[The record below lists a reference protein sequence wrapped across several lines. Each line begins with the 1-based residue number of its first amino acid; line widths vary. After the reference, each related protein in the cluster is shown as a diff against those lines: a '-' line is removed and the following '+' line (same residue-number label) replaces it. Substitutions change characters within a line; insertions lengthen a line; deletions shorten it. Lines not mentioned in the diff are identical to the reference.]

1 MGIYTDN
8 IWKPEWAW
16 ATFYTNES
24 QTTTIEETSTPTQLN
39 RATGLATAEN
49 IGLDLDGATGII
61 TTQYSGLYYLN
72 VSACF
77 SGASG
82 DIFSLNFKIAG
93 SDVDEGKIQWTQNGG
108 WHWEVSM
115 ANIYQINGE
124 QEIDINITNL
134 SDTTNISLV
143 AFTQTIIKLH

>member
-16 ATFYTNES
+16 ATIYTNES
-24 QTTTIEETSTPTQLN
+24 QATTIEEVSTPTQLN
-39 RATGLATAEN
+39 RTTGFATAEN
-49 IGLDLDGATGII
+49 IGLDVDEATGVI

-77 SGASG
+77 SGGNA
-82 DIFSLNFKIAG
+82 DIFSLNFKIAD
-93 SDVDEGKIQWTQNGG
+93 SNVDEGKIQWTQNGG
-108 WHWEVSM
+108 WYWEVSM

-124 QEIDINITNL
+124 QEIDINITNH

>member
-16 ATFYTNES
+16 ATIYTNES
-24 QTTTIEETSTPTQLN
+24 QATTIEEVSTPTQLN
-39 RATGLATAEN
+39 RTTGLTTAEK
-49 IGLDLDGATGII
+49 IGLDVAESGVI

-77 SGASG
+77 SGANAN
-82 DIFSLNFKIAG
+82 IFSLNFMIAD
-93 SDVDEGKIQWTQNGG
+93 SDVDEGKIQWTQEGG
-108 WHWEVSM
+108 NYWEVSM
-115 ANIYQINGE
+115 ANIYQINGG
-124 QEIDINITNL
+124 QEIDINIQNL
-134 SDTTNISLV
+134 SDSINITLL

>member
-16 ATFYTNES
+16 ATFYTNTS
-24 QTTTIEETSTPTQLN
+24 QATSISEGGTPIQLN
-39 RATGLATAEN
+39 RTTGFTTAEN
-49 IGLDLDGATGII
+49 IGLDVDVKGII

-77 SGASG
+77 SGASA

-93 SDVDEGKIQWTQNGG
+93 SDVDEGKIQWTQKGG
-108 WHWEVSM
+108 NYWEVSM
-115 ANIYQINGE
+115 ATIYQINGG
-124 QEIDINITNL
+124 QEIDINIQNL
-134 SDTTNISLV
+134 SDTTNITLR